1 MTGLL
6 PVTKFMA
13 HLPLAMREEQP
24 ESALLICL
32 GMGTTFRS
40 LLTWDIRTTAVELLP
55 SVADAFRY
63 YHDDAEAILRSP
75 KARIVIDD
83 GRRFLARSRESFDVI
98 TVDPPPPA
106 EAAGSSL
113 LYSEQFYDLVKLRL
127 KPDGILHQ
135 WFAFGEPATRQAV
148 ARSVFNS
155 FPYTRVFGS
164 VENWGYHF
172 LASMSP
178 IEVSNPGELAQR
190 LPEAARRDLLE
201 WAPNEEVVTYL
212 NRVLSKE
219 VPIDHLLSQD
229 LSIRITDD
237 RTFNEYFL
245 LRRIRAIS
253 AVPSP
258 EKVRDLGIH

>member
-1 MTGLL
+1 LACLCGIFVNRTYEIPLEFAQAEIRRDHTATSISAGEGKEKLLVVNGISMTGLL

-24 ESALLICL
+24 ESALVICF

-135 WFAFGEPATRQAV
+135 WFAFGEPA
-148 ARSVFNS
+148 
-155 FPYTRVFGS
+155 
-164 VENWGYHF
+164 
-172 LASMSP
+172 
-178 IEVSNPGELAQR
+178 
-190 LPEAARRDLLE
+190 
-201 WAPNEEVVTYL
+201 
-212 NRVLSKE
+212 
-219 VPIDHLLSQD
+219 
-229 LSIRITDD
+229 
-237 RTFNEYFL
+237 
-245 LRRIRAIS
+245 
-253 AVPSP
+253 
-258 EKVRDLGIH
+258 